1 VPAAFIVILNQDIP
15 SALLWAIVLEAFLYI
30 ASCLPSVRARL
41 AALAG
46 PLPLALGML
55 AAAVAPYLVYSALS
69 GTYRGPALLWLFGI
83 AAIATFWYLR
93 LPHAWWADVG
103 FLAFFAAIVLSRVF
117 SSIFFAPGKMHAS
130 ILGELMLT
138 RTAILAAVWF
148 RGMEGLNLGLWPT
161 AREWRIGL
169 RQFAYFLPI
178 GLALGYALQF
188 AKLRPAPDNWGKYA
202 LNAAA
207 QAAGIFLYVALREE
221 FLFRGLLLQW
231 CTRWWKDSRL
241 ALIAVSLIFGALHL
255 PFRQFPNWKFAI
267 LAAIAGWF
275 YGRAFQQGNGVRAA
289 MVTHLL
295 VVFVWKVF
303 LV

>member
-1 VPAAFIVILNQDIP
+1 MA
-15 SALLWAIVLEAFLYI
+15 LEAFLYV
-30 ASCLPSVRARL
+30 AACSPGVRARL
-41 AALAG
+41 VASAG
-46 PLPLALGML
+46 ALPLAAGMIVT
-55 AAAVAPYLVYSALS
+55 AVAPYLVYAGIS
-69 GTYRGPALLWLFGI
+69 GTFRGPALLWLFGI
-83 AAIATFWYLR
+83 AAIVTFWYLR
-93 LPHAWWADVG
+93 LPHQWWADVG
-103 FLAFFAAIVLSRVF
+103 FVTFFGGVVLSHVF
-117 SSIFFAPGKMHAS
+117 SSIFFYPGKAHPS

-138 RTAILAAVWF
+138 RTAILAAFWF
-148 RGMEGLNLGLWPT
+148 RGMEGINLSLWPSP
-161 AREWRIGL
+161 REWRIGL

-188 AKLRPAPDNWGKYA
+188 AKFKPAPESWSRFAIG
-202 LNAAA
+202 AAA
-207 QAAGIFLYVALREE
+207 QMAGIYLHVALREE

-241 ALIAVSLIFGALHL
+241 ALIAVSLVFGALHL

-267 LAAIAGWF
+267 LASIAGWF

-303 LV
+303 LI

>member
-1 VPAAFIVILNQDIP
+1 M
-15 SALLWAIVLEAFLYI
+15 ALLWAILLEAFLYI
-30 ASCLPSVRARL
+30 ATCSPGVRTRL
-41 AALAG
+41 AASFSA
-46 PLPLALGML
+46 LPLALGMIVT
-55 AAAVAPYLVYSALS
+55 AIAPYLVYATLA
-69 GTYRGPALLWLFGI
+69 GTFRGPAFVWLLGI

-93 LPHAWWADVG
+93 LPHAWWTDVG
-103 FLAFFAAIVLSRVF
+103 FLTFFGAIVLSRVF
-117 SSIFFAPGKMHAS
+117 SSIFFAPGKVHAS

-148 RGMEGLNLGLWPT
+148 RGMEGINLSLWPSP
-161 AREWRIGL
+161 REWRIGL

-188 AKLRPAPDNWGKYA
+188 AKFRPAPGNWGKYA
-202 LNAAA
+202 IGAAA
-207 QAAGIFLYVALREE
+207 QAAGIYLHVALREE

-241 ALIAVSLIFGALHL
+241 ALIGVSLIFGALHL
-255 PFRQFPNWKFAI
+255 PFRQFPNWRFAI